1 MAKLHFRGNKGKAA
15 SEERPQRGGNLSTS
29 LEKQK
34 NMNLLGR
41 KMGHSIL
48 GRRNIMCKNTVVGGK
63 YIKFWSV
70 TESRSPRVFLRRSG
84 WRGSFL
90 NFPGKVG

>member
-1 MAKLHFRGNKGKAA
+1 MANFRGNKGKAA

-41 KMGHSIL
+41 KMGDSIL
-48 GRRNIMCKNTVVGGK
+48 GRRNIMCKTQWWGK

-70 TESRSPRVFLRRSG
+70 TESRGPRVFLRRSG